1 MRSGSA
7 DLRTV
12 TVLNLSPRVDS
23 PGYLEVNFCSG
34 HKVRAHDVRSK
45 AVDQTMYGYN
55 VSIDSHNQM
64 IQH

>member
-1 MRSGSA
+1 MRSGSE

-12 TVLNLSPRVDS
+12 TVLNPSPDQ
-23 PGYLEVNFCSG
+23 PGYPGVDFCSR
-34 HKVRAHDVRSK
+34 HEVKAHDVRSK